1 MKLTW
6 MGTASFVLE
15 SGDQKILFDPFLQ
28 LAGGE
33 TVASAQEFAGYDT
46 IFVTHCHFDHLYE
59 AEELLES
66 GEHNNTIFCTKQCC
80 DTLERFLEDTSNV
93 VCIRPGETYDLF
105 NEQGTAGHSHPAP
118 GDPGHVRIG
127 VLRGRHIE
135 FRYRNI
141 FDTLSPWRVLRH
153 AGNLPF
159 LYWANR
165 IFKEAGEIVAFD
177 IRAERREILLLGS
190 LALDPEET
198 YPENVDVLVLPYQG
212 NNDLPAR
219 AREVLSRIRPKSVI
233 LSHFDN
239 AFPPMSR
246 TVDLR
251 PLKRLLENEFPQI
264 KVVKPS
270 AFKAI
275 EL

>member
-1 MKLTW
+1 MKL
-6 MGTASFVLE
+6 V
-15 SGDQKILFDPFLQ
+15 
-28 LAGGE
+28 
-33 TVASAQEFAGYDT
+33 
-46 IFVTHCHFDHLYE
+46 HL
-59 AEELLES
+59 
-66 GEHNNTIFCTKQCC
+66 
-80 DTLERFLEDTSNV
+80 
-93 VCIRPGETYDLF
+93 
-105 NEQGTAGHSHPAP
+105 
-118 GDPGHVRIG
+118 
-127 VLRGRHIE
+127 LR
-135 FRYRNI
+135 Y
-141 FDTLSPWRVLRH
+141 

-165 IFKEAGEIVAFD
+165 IFKEAGQIVAFD
-177 IRAERREILLLGS
+177 IRAEKREILILGS

-212 NNDLPAR
+212 NNDLPSR

-246 TVDLR
+246 TVDLH
-251 PLKRLLENEFPQI
+251 PLKKLLENEFPQI

>member
-6 MGTASFVLE
+6 LGTAAFVLE
-15 SGDQKILFDPFLQ
+15 SGDLKILFDPFLQ

-33 TVASAQEFAGYDT
+33 TAVPAEEFARYDT

-59 AEELLES
+59 AEELLSE
-66 GEHNNTIFCTKQCC
+66 GENNNTVFCTKQCC

-93 VCIRPGETYDLF
+93 ACIRPGQTYDIF
-105 NEQGTAGHSHPAP
+105 NDRCGAEPSHPAP
-118 GDPGHVRIG
+118 GNPGHVRIG
-127 VLRGRHIE
+127 VLRGRHID
-135 FRYRNI
+135 FRYRYI
-141 FDTLSPWRVLRH
+141 FDTLSPGRVLRY

-165 IFKEAGEIVAFD
+165 IFKEAGQIVAFD
-177 IRAERREILLLGS
+177 IRAEKREILILGS

-212 NNDLPAR
+212 NNDLPSR
-219 AREVLSRIRPKSVI
+219 AWEVLSRIRPKSVI

-246 TVDLR
+246 TVDLH
-251 PLKRLLENEFPQI
+251 PLKKLLENEFPQI